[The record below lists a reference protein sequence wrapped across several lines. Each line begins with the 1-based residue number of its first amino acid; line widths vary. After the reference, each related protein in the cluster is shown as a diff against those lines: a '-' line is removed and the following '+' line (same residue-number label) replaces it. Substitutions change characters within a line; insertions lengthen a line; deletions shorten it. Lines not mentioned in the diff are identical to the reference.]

1 MEHIWKKMQKH
12 QDLFLQRQEN
22 PLSFHENRK
31 VLIKKTKQ
39 KAPQKNKQTNKQ
51 KTKDDEKTNHKAA
64 TWLKINLNQTWQ
76 IW

>member
-22 PLSFHENRK
+22 PLSFNENRK

-39 KAPQKNKQTNKQ
+39 KTSPKNKQTNKQ
-51 KTKDDEKTNHKAA
+51 KTKDDEKN
-64 TWLKINLNQTWQ
+64 
-76 IW
+76 

>member
-1 MEHIWKKMQKH
+1 MQKH

-64 TWLKINLNQTWQ
+64 T
-76 IW
+76 